1 MPTSIKYPSIIIRK
15 NQVELLLIHF
25 LKKKSGTSVDGEIF
39 WSWTSAVL
47 GLDYSSNHVRWIITF
62 EPTFHICK
70 KKVICE

>member
-39 WSWTSAVL
+39 WS
-47 GLDYSSNHVRWIITF
+47 
-62 EPTFHICK
+62 
-70 KKVICE
+70 